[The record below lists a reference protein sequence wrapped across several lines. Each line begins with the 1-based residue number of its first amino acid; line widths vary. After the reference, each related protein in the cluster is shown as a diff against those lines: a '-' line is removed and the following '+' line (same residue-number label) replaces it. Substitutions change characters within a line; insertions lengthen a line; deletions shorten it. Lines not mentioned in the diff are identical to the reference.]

1 MWSESR
7 MENDKAMEPGRL
19 LDLAMAGL
27 LHSFPFQP
35 PYAHERR

>member
-1 MWSESR
+1 
-7 MENDKAMEPGRL
+7 MENDKGMEPGRL

-35 PYAHERR
+35 PLCA